1 MPKNQADILIC
12 GAGIAGV
19 SAAYYLAKS
28 GVNNILLIDER
39 PPLSLTSDHSSECYR
54 NWWPDPAMLALMNHS
69 IDLMEELA
77 DATGNPFHMNRRG
90 YLYLTGDESKI
101 PEITE
106 RATRISGL
114 GAGQFRIHRSEGGDY
129 QPAAPEGFHDQAD
142 GADLILDPALIR
154 EHFPYLTEE
163 VVAALHVRR
172 AGWLSAQ
179 QLGMTLLEGARKL
192 GVRYESAR
200 VIGVAINNEKV
211 RAVELADGRRLLT
224 KIFINAAG
232 PMFKEVGEMIGL
244 DLPVFTELHLKAAFN
259 DNLGTLERDA
269 PLVIWD
275 DIQKLKW
282 TDEEREFLLEEG
294 LDWMLDNFPSGVHI
308 RPEGGSA
315 SQMILMLWEYQKKQ
329 IAPIWPLPL
338 DEKYPE
344 ITLRGL
350 SKMLPGLSKY
360 FDHMPRPILDGGY
373 YTKTPENRP
382 LIGETPVEGA
392 YLIGALSGYGIMA
405 ACGAGDLLAAQIT
418 GQMRHAYAR
427 EFSLERYDRPGY
439 LEDIL
444 TRYDTGQL

>member
-114 GAGQFRIHRSEGGDY
+114 GAGQLRIHRSGGGDY

-179 QLGMTLLEGARKL
+179 QLGMTLLEGARKQ
-192 GVRYESAR
+192 GVRYESAQ

-211 RAVELADGRRLLT
+211 RAVELADGRRIST
-224 KIFINAAG
+224 DIFINAAG
-232 PMFKEVGEMIGL
+232 PIFK
-244 DLPVFTELHLKAAFN
+244 
-259 DNLGTLERDA
+259 
-269 PLVIWD
+269 
-275 DIQKLKW
+275 
-282 TDEEREFLLEEG
+282 
-294 LDWMLDNFPSGVHI
+294 
-308 RPEGGSA
+308 
-315 SQMILMLWEYQKKQ
+315 
-329 IAPIWPLPL
+329 
-338 DEKYPE
+338 
-344 ITLRGL
+344 
-350 SKMLPGLSKY
+350 
-360 FDHMPRPILDGGY
+360 
-373 YTKTPENRP
+373 
-382 LIGETPVEGA
+382 
-392 YLIGALSGYGIMA
+392 
-405 ACGAGDLLAAQIT
+405 
-418 GQMRHAYAR
+418 
-427 EFSLERYDRPGY
+427 
-439 LEDIL
+439 
-444 TRYDTGQL
+444 